1 MATFDRVFEPPLNE
15 AVEGSDYELKG
26 RWAQEVFGTD
36 NPIVL
41 ELGCGKGE
49 YTIAQARR
57 NPDCNYIGVDIKG
70 QRVWRGAKT
79 INDEDILNVAFLRTR
94 IEFIERFF
102 APGEVSEIWLT
113 FSDPQ
118 PKDERG
124 TKRITSS
131 VFIEQRYRSILQP
144 RSIIHIK
151 SDSALLYEVSKESYV
166 EAGYQINYD
175 SADVYGELVHR
186 VPNEMRDLLEVKT
199 FYEQMWLKQGKK
211 IHYLQIQI

>member
-1 MATFDRVFEPPLNE
+1 MGKGKLAKWKELATFDRVFEPPLND
-15 AVEGSDYELKG
+15 AIEGTDYELKG
-26 RWAQEVFGTD
+26 KWAQEVFGND

-57 NPDCNYIGVDIKG
+57 NPQCNYIGVDIKG

-79 INDEDILNVAFLRTR
+79 INDEDIRNVAFLRTR

-118 PKDERG
+118 PKDEKG
-124 TKRITSS
+124 
-131 VFIEQRYRSILQP
+131 
-144 RSIIHIK
+144 
-151 SDSALLYEVSKESYV
+151 
-166 EAGYQINYD
+166 
-175 SADVYGELVHR
+175 
-186 VPNEMRDLLEVKT
+186 
-199 FYEQMWLKQGKK
+199 
-211 IHYLQIQI
+211 